1 MSYSDLINEEIK
13 KAMLA
18 REKEKLEAIR
28 AIKAAFIVARADK
41 VAGSVLEEAEEV
53 KIIQKLVKQR
63 KDSAAIY
70 SEQNRPELAEK
81 ELFEA
86 AVIEKYM
93 PAQMIEQDIA
103 AIVKRIITE
112 SGAAGM
118 KDMGKVMGLSTKELA
133 GKADGKMIS
142 DIVKKLLA

>member
-1 MSYSDLINEEIK
+1 MSYSDIINEDIK

-41 VAGSVLEEAEEV
+41 GANSVLEEAEEV

-63 KDSAAIY
+63 KDSATIY
-70 SEQNRPELAEK
+70 KEQNRPELAEK
-81 ELFEA
+81 ELMEA
-86 AVIEKYM
+86 AVIEKYL
-93 PAQMIEQDIA
+93 PAQMSEEEVA
-103 AIVKRIITE
+103 AVVKKIITE

-118 KDMGKVMGLSTKELA
+118 KDMGKVMGLATKELS
-133 GKADGKMIS
+133 GKADGKVIS
-142 DIVKKLLA
+142 GLVKQLLG

>member
-1 MSYSDLINEEIK
+1 MSYSDIVNEDIK

-41 VAGSVLEEAEEV
+41 GANSVLEEAEEV

-63 KDSAAIY
+63 KDSATIY
-70 SEQNRPELAEK
+70 KEQNRPELAEK
-81 ELFEA
+81 ELIEA
-86 AVIEKYM
+86 GVIEKYL
-93 PAQMIEQDIA
+93 PAQMGEQEIMA
-103 AIVKRIITE
+103 VIKRIIAD

-118 KDMGKVMGLSTKELA
+118 KDMGKVMGLSTKELS
-133 GKADGKMIS
+133 GKADGKLIS
-142 DIVKKLLA
+142 GIVKQLLA

>member
-1 MSYSDLINEEIK
+1 MSYTELINEDIK

-18 REKEKLEAIR
+18 REKDKLEAIR
-28 AIKAAFIVARADK
+28 AIKAAFLVARTDK
-41 VAGSVLEEAEEV
+41 GATAVLEEAEEI

-70 SEQNRPELAEK
+70 TEQNRPELSEK

-86 AVIEKYM
+86 EIIGKYL
-93 PAQMIEQDIA
+93 PAQMSEEEITSVIKK
-103 AIVKRIITE
+103 IVAE
-112 SGAAGM
+112 SGASGM

-133 GKADGKMIS
+133 GKADGKVIS
-142 DIVKKLLA
+142 AIVKQLLS